1 MPIPRSWFSIEE
13 DEDTDWRPDWDD
25 TSSKQE
31 TPLINR
37 PQIPEQL
44 DIAQAWVQWNLK
56 FLRESVKH
64 GL

>member
-1 MPIPRSWFSIEE
+1 MPIPQSWFRIDE

-25 TSSKQE
+25 TSSTQK

-44 DIAQAWVQWNLK
+44 DIAQAWVQWNLQ